1 MDACIG
7 HWLLEVMF
15 SLKGG
20 VWYIEMELV
29 YINCSQ
35 RVLDAIIYIFSI
47 KCGSIHFNIYGLTEV
62 KVRSRPWDFYL
73 K

>member
-1 MDACIG
+1 MDACIVR
-7 HWLLEVMF
+7 WLLEVMF
-15 SLKGG
+15 SLKGE
-20 VWYIEMELV
+20 VWYIEMKLV

-47 KCGSIHFNIYGLTEV
+47 KYGSIHFNIYGLTEA
-62 KVRSRPWDFYL
+62 KVSSRPWDVYL